1 MADTTDFEIRA
12 WQEKIAMGDEQA
24 FNKLFRSLYPSLVHF
39 STDIVHTKSQA
50 EEIVADVLMKIWQQ
64 RELLLEV
71 DKLRVYLFVA
81 VKNHSYNYLRKFSPW
96 TTELSDNNI
105 GTLVYG
111 NSPEDD
117 IMFRELQLQLHKAIE
132 ALPEQCRQVYKLVKD
147 DGLKYKEVAEILNI
161 SPRTVET
168 QLFRAIKKIRKI
180 LLPNTEKDSPK
191 TNTKSFGN
199 KALMYLLL
207 FS

>member
-1 MADTTDFEIRA
+1 MAETTDFEIRA
-12 WQEKIAMGDEQA
+12 WQEKIAAGDENA

-50 EEIVADVLMKIWQQ
+50 EEIVSDVLIKIWQQ
-64 RELLLEV
+64 REMLLQV

-81 VKNHSYNYLRKFSPW
+81 VKNHSYNYLRKYSPW
-96 TTELSDNNI
+96 TTELSENNI

-111 NSPEDD
+111 NNPEDD
-117 IMFRELQLQLHKAIE
+117 IMFRELQLLLHKTIE
-132 ALPEQCRQVYKLVKD
+132 SLPEQCRQVYKLIKD

-168 QLFRAIKKIRKI
+168 QLFRAVKKIRKI
-180 LLPNTEKDSPK
+180 LLPDDENDSPK
-191 TNTKSFGN
+191 YNTKGLGN
-199 KALMYLLL
+199 KALTYLLL